1 MNKRL
6 FFYLITLLT
15 LSFVFSAS
23 WTFDKKNNEGNIL
36 EVSAKAFKKRVRSN
50 QKYMRSYDRE
60 KYNLSYYKY
69 CLLYFK
75 NYFKNRK
82 ENKDANKYFRSELE
96 EILQLTGLDT
106 AVLSNND
113 TFCLIESTSH
123 SMNSGWKYFEV
134 IWNDKVFVLKRDTLD
149 SKIYLD
155 SIDYN
160 DLTIKD
166 KYYFK
171 RGMLDSI
178 SRIHWYGWTNGMR
191 ITKDKRKF
199 KAFYHGW

>member
-15 LSFVFSAS
+15 LSFIFSAS

-113 TFCLIESTSH
+113 TFCLIKSTSH

-134 IWNDKVFVLKRDTLD
+134 IWNDTAFFLQRDTLD
-149 SKIYLD
+149 SKVYFD

-160 DLTIKD
+160 DLIIKNLN
-166 KYYFK
+166 YFK
-171 RGMLDSI
+171 RGMVDSI
-178 SRIHWYGWTNGMR
+178 PRIHWYGWTNGMR